1 MSFSFPISITTAL
14 FISIYEPNLLSS
26 LKSYI
31 PIFLGLVMFGMGLT
45 ITFDQIKQVFFNPKW
60 LITGLLLQF
69 TIMPI
74 AAFTLAKLFGFSEEL
89 LIGFVVLGCCPG
101 GTASNVIAYLSKAHL
116 PLSISLTIA
125 STFLSVFLT
134 PLLVF
139 VLIKEIID
147 FNILALIKSTF
158 WIVLFPLID
167 GIILRRIFIKR
178 INLLVRF
185 FPKFSELMIALIIGI
200 IFSVSS
206 DLLKEVTITFL
217 LAIVMHN
224 LIGLSL
230 GYCISQYFKFPNDV
244 KKTIS
249 IEVGMQNSG
258 LGIALTL
265 IHFGKLASL
274 PSAIFS
280 LWHNLAGLF
289 LIFLW
294 KKK

>member
-1 MSFSFPISITTAL
+1 MSFTFPIFIFSGL
-14 FISIYEPNLLSS
+14 FISFFEPSLLIS

-31 PIFLGLVMFGMGLT
+31 PFFLGLVMFGMGLT
-45 ITFDQIKQVFFNPKW
+45 ITFNQIKQVFFNPKW
-60 LITGLLLQF
+60 MITGLVLQF
-69 TIMPI
+69 TIMPT
-74 AAFTLAKLFGFSEEL
+74 ASFFLAKLFGFSEEL

-158 WIVLFPLID
+158 WIVIFPLID
-167 GIILRRIFIKR
+167 GIIIRRIFTKKVGVLIK
-178 INLLVRF
+178 F

-206 DLLKEVTITFL
+206 DLFKEITITFL
-217 LAIVMHN
+217 LAIIIHN
-224 LIGLSL
+224 LIGLLL
-230 GYCISQYFKFPNDV
+230 GYYISQYFKFPNDV

>member
-1 MSFSFPISITTAL
+1 MSFTFPIFITIAL
-14 FISIYEPNLLSS
+14 FVSLFEPEHLVS
-26 LKSYI
+26 LKAYI

-45 ITFDQIKQVFFNPKW
+45 ITFDQIKKVFLNPKW
-60 LITGLLLQF
+60 VITGLLLQF
-69 TIMPI
+69 TIMPT
-74 AAFTLAKLFGFSEEL
+74 AAFFLAKLFSFSEEL

-101 GTASNVIAYLSKAHL
+101 GTASNVIAYLSKANI

-134 PLLVF
+134 PLLIYA
-139 VLIKEIID
+139 LIKQTVD
-147 FNILALIKSTF
+147 LNILDLIKSTF
-158 WIVLFPLID
+158 WIVIFPLVD
-167 GIILRRIFIKR
+167 GIILRRIFLKKV
-178 INLLVRF
+178 NLLISF
-185 FPKFSELMIALIIGI
+185 FPKFSEFIIALIIGI

-206 DLLKEVTITFL
+206 DLFKEVTMPFL
-217 LAIVMHN
+217 LAIFIHN

-230 GYCISQYFKFPNDV
+230 GYYFSQFFRFPDDV

-258 LGIALTL
+258 LGMTLAL

-289 LIFLW
+289 LIYLW

>member
-1 MSFSFPISITTAL
+1 MSFTFPIFIVTAL
-14 FISIYEPNLLSS
+14 FISLLEPSLLSG

-31 PIFLGLVMFGMGLT
+31 PFFLGLVMFGMGLT

-60 LITGLLLQF
+60 VITGLLLQF

-74 AAFTLAKLFGFSEEL
+74 TAFFLAKLFGFSEEL

-139 VLIKEIID
+139 TLIKEIID
-147 FNILALIKSTF
+147 INILTLIKSTF
-158 WIVLFPLID
+158 WIVIFPLID
-167 GIILRRIFIKR
+167 GIIIRRIFMKKVD
-178 INLLVRF
+178 LLISF
-185 FPKFSELMIALIIGI
+185 FPKFSELMVATIIGI

-206 DLLKEVTITFL
+206 ELFKEITMTFL
-217 LAIVMHN
+217 LAIVLHN
-224 LIGLSL
+224 LIGLLL
-230 GYCISQYFKFPNDV
+230 GYYISQYFKFPNDV

>member
-1 MSFSFPISITTAL
+1 MSFTFPIFIVTAL
-14 FISIYEPNLLSS
+14 FISLLEPSLLSG

-31 PIFLGLVMFGMGLT
+31 PFFLGLVMFGMGLT

-60 LITGLLLQF
+60 VITGLLLQF

-74 AAFTLAKLFGFSEEL
+74 TAFFLAKLFGFSEEL

-139 VLIKEIID
+139 TLIKEIID
-147 FNILALIKSTF
+147 INILTLIKSTF
-158 WIVLFPLID
+158 WIVIFPLID
-167 GIILRRIFIKR
+167 GIIIRRIFMKKVD
-178 INLLVRF
+178 LLISF
-185 FPKFSELMIALIIGI
+185 FPKFSELMVATIIGI

-206 DLLKEVTITFL
+206 ELFKEITMTFL
-217 LAIVMHN
+217 LAIVLHN
-224 LIGLSL
+224 LIGLLL
-230 GYCISQYFKFPNDV
+230 GYYISQYFKFPNDV

-265 IHFGKLASL
+265 IHFGKLTSL

>member
-1 MSFSFPISITTAL
+1 
-14 FISIYEPNLLSS
+14 
-26 LKSYI
+26 
-31 PIFLGLVMFGMGLT
+31 MFGMGLT
-45 ITFDQIKQVFFNPKW
+45 ITFNQIKQVFFNPKW
-60 LITGLLLQF
+60 MITGLVLQF
-69 TIMPI
+69 TIMPT
-74 AAFTLAKLFGFSEEL
+74 ASFFLAKLFGFSEEL

-158 WIVLFPLID
+158 WIVIFPLID
-167 GIILRRIFIKR
+167 GIIIRRIFTKKVGVLIK
-178 INLLVRF
+178 F

-206 DLLKEVTITFL
+206 DLFKEITITFL
-217 LAIVMHN
+217 LAIIIHN
-224 LIGLSL
+224 LIGLLL
-230 GYCISQYFKFPNDV
+230 GYYISQYFKFPNDV